1 MLDRITVSKPEPPLW
16 PAPTRHGGGV
26 AASQDRLIWIVDP
39 ETGHRESIV
48 WAAGACLRQV
58 AFEGLSSQTAAL
70 ERLAG
75 SPPQP
80 AIIITDFRGDLR
92 INGAE
97 FIAQARSRCRPET
110 RFVMFSA
117 LVEDAAA
124 FRRLAGQQYDLPN
137 AIVPKPDVFKLARAL
152 AELLPPLPWD
162 NRANE

>member
-58 AFEGLSSQTAAL
+58 AFESLASQTAAL

-97 FIAQARSRCRPET
+97 FIAQARSRYRPET

-117 LVEDAAA
+117 WWKM
-124 FRRLAGQQYDLPN
+124 RRPSGGSRDKQCDLPN